1 MNAGWR
7 EEKSILSPN
16 EFKPL
21 YSSRMYIKFACEFLF
36 IFLSQ
41 NYDFMAKNSC
51 MINLKTV
58 VAGLPA
64 NSEQGTPHY
73 DTLMVHTR
81 PAGKGIEM
89 AMRSF
94 LGS

>member
-1 MNAGWR
+1 
-7 EEKSILSPN
+7 
-16 EFKPL
+16 
-21 YSSRMYIKFACEFLF
+21 MYIKLACEFLF

-51 MINLKTV
+51 MIKLKTV

-64 NSEQGTPHY
+64 NSEQGTPHH
-73 DTLMVHTR
+73 DTLMVRTQ

>member
-1 MNAGWR
+1 
-7 EEKSILSPN
+7 
-16 EFKPL
+16 
-21 YSSRMYIKFACEFLF
+21 MYIKLACEFLF

-41 NYDFMAKNSC
+41 NYNFMAKNSC
-51 MINLKTV
+51 MIKLKTV